1 MATWTRRNG
10 FVNFH
15 YMEHLKAVH
24 QVHVHGMFYS
34 KWSHYRIQSS
44 TTVGSLLHF
53 HSFSSKQCISRNA
66 MKWFESSTLIYQRIH
81 VLAFTKE
88 RTNYEG
94 ILRWFTHVLE
104 GIYSVR
110 RLIPLMVQ
118 KSGKHQLRLIAYPI
132 IYHGFYTSQV
142 VIAGFL
148 KHQCFST
155 WLMSCASP
163 RLPGGDFKYTCLMF
177 IPKIGEDEPILT
189 ITFSDGLKRPTRLFS
204 MFLITH
210 VVHRFINIFVL
221 CGPSTRLF
229 SERFRT
235 STCLGRLSCFG
246 CTEVMGVLSKTWRF
260 GGLNPVI
267 FSADDWDVLHHRN
280 EMHMFF
286 RFHETILRR
295 WARIP
300 RYVEIQ

>member
-10 FVNFH
+10 FVNIH
-15 YMEHLKAVH
+15 YMEHLKTVH
-24 QVHVHGMFYS
+24 LVHVHGMFYS

-53 HSFSSKQCISRNA
+53 HSFSSKQCVSRNA
-66 MKWFESSTLIYQRIH
+66 MKRFESSTLIYQRIH
-81 VLAFTKE
+81 VLVFTKE
-88 RTNYEG
+88 RTNYQG

-104 GIYSVR
+104 VIYSVR

-148 KHQCFST
+148 EHQCFST

-177 IPKIGEDEPILT
+177 IPKIGEDKPILT
-189 ITFSDGLKRPTRLFS
+189 MT
-204 MFLITH
+204 
-210 VVHRFINIFVL
+210 
-221 CGPSTRLF
+221 
-229 SERFRT
+229 
-235 STCLGRLSCFG
+235 
-246 CTEVMGVLSKTWRF
+246 
-260 GGLNPVI
+260 
-267 FSADDWDVLHHRN
+267 FSADCFPCFQL
-280 EMHMFF
+280 HMFYTDSSTSVWPINHGCF
-286 RFHETILRR
+286 PKGLGLQRVWVDSVALDALKSSYGSSRQLGGLVMLN
-295 WARIP
+295 
-300 RYVEIQ
+300 YVQLQ